1 MIDGTAEM
9 GRHISN
15 VRELFGVQCCEKR
28 CRCVMTF
35 KRFEPFSECG
45 LMLSIFDIPY
55 HVY

>member
-15 VRELFGVQCCEKR
+15 VRELFGVKCCEKR
-28 CRCVMTF
+28 SRCVMI
-35 KRFEPFSECG
+35 KRFEPLSECG